1 MAEAKWKLKQSH
13 PQITQITQIRT
24 FKFLTVF
31 CYLCNLRNLWMIF
44 FPLVFAMPQITF
56 LFTIHELGLGA

>member
-1 MAEAKWKLKQSH
+1 MAEAQWKLKQSH

-24 FKFLTVF
+24 FKFLTAF

-44 FPLVFAMPQITF
+44 FRFPICDSRITIG
-56 LFTIHELGLGA
+56 T